1 MSNVS
6 IIELGK
12 YTTPK
17 IEENKRKAW
26 VEYGAD
32 NNYYQVLLDAKQSP
46 TNSALINGITDMIYG
61 KGLKAHDAAR
71 KPDEYAQ
78 ALSLFTEDCLRKLT
92 DDYYTF
98 GQAALQVI
106 YDQSHTKVVEVYH
119 CPIQNIRPE
128 KCNDEGDIE
137 AYYYHDNWKDLKANE
152 QPERIPAFGYSNEGL
167 EILCIKPYRGGY
179 HYFSPV
185 EYQSGLDYAFVE
197 VELAAF
203 HLNNIHNRFSANTI
217 INFNNGVPEP
227 DEQRSI
233 EQKIKAKY
241 QGSEGDGI
249 IVAFNDAAENA
260 ASVESVSLSDA
271 HNQYQFIADEAA
283 RKIMVSHRVVSPLL
297 FGLPQNGGLGSN
309 ADEIRMASQLFDNT
323 VIKQNQRVIID
334 GLQQILHFNDI
345 ALKLYF
351 ETSQPIEFSDVE
363 VKDLAPET
371 TKEITT
377 IDTTDQVAKGQISEQ
392 EARELIEKEASYNGA
407 QIASAIAI
415 MNGVAEGSLSEDQAI
430 TFLVQMLQFDPKIAR
445 ALFSGYSSKIIASL
459 KKHSSDKICCSAE
472 GSHLEKVAEKLI
484 GLGELIDEDEWE
496 LIEET
501 PVDYDND
508 TNLFRKQE
516 RTILQRIWNFVSTGT
531 ANPDQ
536 ASEQDTGLYK
546 VRYSY
551 APAKVSANSRDF
563 CSQMVSAGKV
573 YRKEDI
579 VAMESEAVNA
589 GFGPNG
595 DATYNIWFY
604 KGGPNCHHYWMR
616 KVYMRKRDSKGQF
629 LPNEG
634 LANDKQVSVNE
645 ARRAGVPLAQNPS
658 EVAKLP
664 VDMPNNGYL
673 NPR

>member
-1 MSNVS
+1 
-6 IIELGK
+6 
-12 YTTPK
+12 
-17 IEENKRKAW
+17 
-26 VEYGAD
+26 
-32 NNYYQVLLDAKQSP
+32 
-46 TNSALINGITDMIYG
+46 
-61 KGLKAHDAAR
+61 
-71 KPDEYAQ
+71 
-78 ALSLFTEDCLRKLT
+78 
-92 DDYYTF
+92 
-98 GQAALQVI
+98 
-106 YDQSHTKVVEVYH
+106 
-119 CPIQNIRPE
+119 
-128 KCNDEGDIE
+128 
-137 AYYYHDNWKDLKANE
+137 
-152 QPERIPAFGYSNEGL
+152 
-167 EILCIKPYRGGY
+167 
-179 HYFSPV
+179 
-185 EYQSGLDYAFVE
+185 
-197 VELAAF
+197 
-203 HLNNIHNRFSANTI
+203 
-217 INFNNGVPEP
+217 
-227 DEQRSI
+227 
-233 EQKIKAKY
+233 
-241 QGSEGDGI
+241 
-249 IVAFNDAAENA
+249 
-260 ASVESVSLSDA
+260 
-271 HNQYQFIADEAA
+271 
-283 RKIMVSHRVVSPLL
+283 
-297 FGLPQNGGLGSN
+297 
-309 ADEIRMASQLFDNT
+309 MASQLFDNT

-334 GLQQILHFNDI
+334 ALQQILHFNDI
-345 ALKLYF
+345 SLKLYF
-351 ETSQPIEFSDVE
+351 VTSQPIEFSDVD

-377 IDTTDQVAKGQISEQ
+377 IDTTDQVGEGQISEQ

-415 MNGVAEGSLSEDQAI
+415 MNGVAEGSLSQDQAI

-484 GLGELIDEDEWE
+484 GLGEVIDEDEWE
-496 LIEET
+496 LIEESA
-501 PVDYDND
+501 VDYDND

-516 RTILQRIWNFVSTGT
+516 RTLLQRIWNFVSTGT
-531 ANPDQ
+531 ANPDE

-551 APAKVSANSRDF
+551 APARVSANSRDF

-629 LPNEG
+629 LPNKG
-634 LANDKQVSVNE
+634 LTNDKQVSVND

-664 VDMPNNGYL
+664 VDMDYGGYL
-673 NPR
+673 KPRG